1 MRRWRLL
8 ILVVLVAGLVW
19 VMRTGRTPHPL
30 YPIREPDPLAADL
43 GSSHEPSRCGTITG
57 RVLWSGPEPV
67 VAPIELPITPVLPIR
82 KKDVP
87 NPNRPRVK
95 DGGLADA
102 IVWLENVDRSRA
114 KPWTLPP
121 VRVALR
127 DFEFVVRQDGA
138 AGRIGI
144 VRRGAGVEFASRESA
159 MHSARGRGAAFF
171 TQMLP
176 EPGKPVTRVLPD
188 NGIVELTSGSGY
200 FWMRGYLFVSDHS
213 YATVTDAEGRFRL
226 DGVPDGDYDLVF
238 WKANW
243 NVARLERDPELIVP
257 VRLEFGPP
265 TVRRQTV
272 SVKAG
277 TSNSVTFSLSAADF
291 GPSR

>member
-19 VMRTGRTPHPL
+19 VMRTGRPAHPL

-43 GSSHEPSRCGTITG
+43 GTAHDPSRCGSIAG
-57 RVLWSGPEPV
+57 RVGWLGAVPV

-102 IVWLENVDRSRA
+102 VVWLEGVNRSRS
-114 KPWTLPP
+114 KPWTLPA
-121 VRVALR
+121 VCVELHNF
-127 DFEFVVRQDGA
+127 DFVVRQGA
-138 AGRIGI
+138 TERRIGI
-144 VRRGAGVEFASRESA
+144 VRRGTGIDFVSREPV

-171 TQMLP
+171 TQMLT
-176 EPGKPVTRVLPD
+176 EPDKPVTRVLPE
-188 NGIVELTSGSGY
+188 NGVVELTSGSGY
-200 FWMRGYLFVSDHS
+200 FWMRGYLLVSDDP
-213 YATVTDAEGRFRL
+213 YATATDAEGRFQF
-226 DGVPDGDYDLVF
+226 DAVPDGDYDLVC
-238 WKANW
+238 WKASW
-243 NVARLERDPELIVP
+243 HVARLERDPELIVP

-265 TVRRQTV
+265 AVRRQRV

-277 TSNSVTFSLSAADF
+277 TTIPAIFSLSTADF
-291 GPSR
+291 APSR